1 MISLAV
7 QLRPNE
13 LRAPNFELR
22 HVPFT
27 RPQPP
32 SRCLGYRARGCL
44 SHFLCCLHN
53 ALLQLLALL
62 CERLRLAAYELALKL
77 DQFLRFS
84 HTNDFVRKILADL
97 CRRDF
102 CSPVRGSSA
111 SHI

>member
-1 MISLAV
+1 
-7 QLRPNE
+7 
-13 LRAPNFELR
+13 
-22 HVPFT
+22 
-27 RPQPP
+27 
-32 SRCLGYRARGCL
+32 
-44 SHFLCCLHN
+44 LHN